1 MERPRKHYYE
11 FGGFRVDPLRR
22 VLLRDK
28 QIVPLTP
35 KLFDIL
41 LVLVQNSGRALDKDE
56 LMRMVWPD
64 TVVEENNLTRN
75 VSSLRRVLGE
85 TPGEHNY
92 VVTVPGH
99 GYRFVADVRELDDQD
114 TELLVETH
122 TRAEITFEEEV
133 STETQAEP
141 VLHRDVVTNR
151 RWRNISSRPRN
162 VVVAL
167 TLLAGGS
174 ILAFHYVGN
183 SGGRNPKQTA
193 GSVRSI
199 AVIPFRSVG
208 EISNE
213 EYLRLGMADALITR
227 LSNVKRI
234 TVLPTSTIFK
244 YTEEQQQA
252 RDIGRLLGVDSVLE
266 GTVQRSG
273 DRIRVTVQL
282 VSVEDGRPL
291 WADSFDE
298 KWTNIFSVQDT
309 ISERIAEALTLTLTA
324 EERGQ
329 LTKRDTA
336 DVDAYQLY
344 LWGRYFWNK
353 RNAEGFQKALDYFQ
367 RAASRDPNYALAY
380 AGMADCYNLLSSYYI
395 LPQRETYPKAKAAA
409 IKALGLDNSLAE
421 AHTSL
426 AYVKLNFDWDW
437 PGAELEYKR
446 ALELNANYATAHQWY
461 AWELML
467 LGRNDESIAEMQRA
481 RQLDPFSLA
490 INTDLGLQA
499 YYMRRFD
506 AAVEQ
511 FLKALEMDPS
521 SAPLHWYLVS
531 AYAARGRFEDAFAEQ
546 QKWIDLSGGS
556 AALKVKRNRDLDSL
570 KKAYALSGERGAW
583 QKGLEIVEGDPT
595 SGPAGIASYYA
606 LLGENDR
613 ALDLLERSYAQRE
626 EMMLYLKVDR
636 YWDAL
641 RSDPRFHDLLRRVG
655 LDT

>member
-1 MERPRKHYYE
+1 MERPRRHYYE
-11 FGGFRVDPLRR
+11 FGGFRVDPVRR

-41 LVLVQNSGRALDKDE
+41 LVLVQNSDRALDKDE

-75 VSSLRRVLGE
+75 VSTLRRVLGE

-114 TELLVETH
+114 TELVLETH

-133 STETQAEP
+133 STETQVEP
-141 VLHRDVVTNR
+141 VSHRDVVTNR
-151 RWRNISSRPRN
+151 WRNIWSRPRN
-162 VVVAL
+162 VFVAL
-167 TLLAGGS
+167 SLLAGGS

-183 SGGRNPKQTA
+183 SGGTNPKQTA
-193 GSVRSI
+193 SSVRSI

-244 YTEEQQQA
+244 YTEQQPEP

-266 GTVQRSG
+266 GTVQRAG

-324 EERGQ
+324 EERGR

-353 RNAEGFQKALDYFQ
+353 RNAEGFEKALDYFQ
-367 RAASRDPNYALAY
+367 RAASKDPNYALAY

-395 LPQRETYPKAKAAA
+395 LPQKETYPKAKAAA

-426 AYVKLNFDWDW
+426 AYVELNFDWDW

-481 RQLDPFSLA
+481 RELDPFSFA

-506 AAVEQ
+506 AAIAQ
-511 FLKALEMDPS
+511 YLKALEMDPS

-556 AALKVKRNRDLDSL
+556 AALKVKRNQDLASL
-570 KKAYALSGERGAW
+570 KKAYALFGERGAW
-583 QKGLEIVEGDPT
+583 QKWLEIVEDDPT

-606 LLGENDR
+606 RLGENDR
-613 ALDLLERSYAQRE
+613 AMDLLERSYAQRE
-626 EMMLYLKVDR
+626 ELLLYLKVDR
-636 YWDAL
+636 CWDAL

-655 LDT
+655 LDK